1 MDVLLGLVGQQCLV
15 WGDGGRSSVN
25 DLLLAVG
32 ASRASAA
39 PGEHAAVVESAP
51 ADRATF
57 EWP

>member
-1 MDVLLGLVGQQCLV
+1 V